1 MNFSRLERG
10 VFEMSDVADRMD
22 LDPASLDHDQQINDR
37 LEQYARFGVDLGLDR
52 ILALLD
58 RLDNPHQRVP
68 IVHVAGTN
76 GKGSVCAAIASILTA
91 AGYRVGRYT
100 SPHLVRWNERVCI
113 DGQPLASDRLLAA
126 IEQTIAA
133 IPSDPD
139 APTPT
144 PTPTQFEVFTAAAW
158 VAFAA
163 AAVDVAVIEVGLGG
177 RLDATN
183 VCDRPLVSAIVSI
196 GRDHWQRLGDS
207 LAAIAGEKAGILK
220 RDRPAVVGLLP
231 DEAQAVVA
239 TKIETLACPTIWAEP
254 AQWIDRTV
262 QDQSDSDQDL
272 THKTSNPTLPI
283 AQWRDLRYPLPLLG
297 DFQLQNSAV
306 AMAAIVQLRSQGWT
320 IPDAAIW
327 DGMANVRWPG
337 RMEWLRWGDRVFLLD
352 GAHNVEAAESLR
364 AYVDRMASGR
374 SIHWAIAMLAVKDL
388 SGVLT
393 ALLRPGDRLFAFAVE
408 GHSSATAAELVTIA
422 AQVCPQVV
430 AIACE
435 DLTDALDRALNW
447 EATSNP
453 LTVFCGSLYAIG
465 NAYRDLPLKP
475 AAPPF

>member
-37 LEQYARFGVDLGLDR
+37 LKQYARFGVDLGLDR

-58 RLDNPHQRVP
+58 RLDNPHHRVP

-76 GKGSVCAAIASILTA
+76 GKGSVCAAIASILTT

-126 IEQTIAA
+126 IKQTIAA

-139 APTPT
+139 SPTPT
-144 PTPTQFEVFTAAAW
+144 ATPTATPTQFEVFTAAAW

-163 AAVDVAVIEVGLGG
+163 EAVDVAVIEVGLGG

-239 TKIETLACPTIWAEP
+239 AKIETLACPTIWAEP
-254 AQWIDRTV
+254 AQWIDRTTT
-262 QDQSDSDQDL
+262 DLSESD
-272 THKTSNPTLPI
+272 HGVTLPI
-283 AQWRDLRYPLPLLG
+283 TQWRDLRYPLPLLG

-364 AYVDRMASGR
+364 AYVDRIAPGR
-374 SIHWAIAMLAVKDL
+374 SVHWAIAMLAVKDL

-393 ALLRPGDRLFAFAVE
+393 TLLRPGDRLFAFAVE
-408 GHSSATAAELVTIA
+408 GHSSAAAAELVAIA

-435 DLTDALDRALNW
+435 DLTDALDRALNYD
-447 EATSNP
+447 ATSSC